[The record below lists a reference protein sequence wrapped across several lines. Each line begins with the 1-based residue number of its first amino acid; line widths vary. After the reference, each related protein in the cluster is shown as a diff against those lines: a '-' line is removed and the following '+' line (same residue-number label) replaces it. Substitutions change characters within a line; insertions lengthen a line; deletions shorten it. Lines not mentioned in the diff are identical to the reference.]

1 MVENKVAQAIK
12 TSLVENGY
20 EVVYSENSGR
30 IFGMDIL
37 QTTFT
42 NGNSVRAIIR
52 NHMVS
57 IDVLAPSHETINKTS
72 FEMIDEHEEFIEQII
87 AYFATIKVIFGAVR

>member
-1 MVENKVAQAIK
+1 MVENKVAQSIK
-12 TSLVENGY
+12 AQLLEEGY
-20 EVVYSENSGR
+20 KVTYSENSGR

-37 QTTFT
+37 QTAYG
-42 NGNSVRAIIR
+42 NGTSVRAIIR

-72 FEMIDEHEEFIEQII
+72 FEMIDGHEEFIDQIV
-87 AYFATIKVIFGAVR
+87 AYFVTLKAIFGSTR